1 MDTEGQGLVG
11 NEDGPVGAQGL
22 LERLR
27 RLSWAH
33 VGLFVALGRTMGMG
47 SNDVWALERLNME
60 GPLGPAELG
69 RRLGGMRAASATA
82 LVDRL
87 ESAGHVERRRHPSD
101 RRRQVVVTTQR
112 AYEAGGEAVGPL
124 ASSLEEV
131 AGEFTDEERAVV
143 ARYLDR
149 VVEVTNTFNESHSA
163 R

>member
-1 MDTEGQGLVG
+1 MEPEGQGQVRDKD
-11 NEDGPVGAQGL
+11 NPVGPQEL

-27 RLSWAH
+27 RVSWAH
-33 VGLFVALGRTMGMG
+33 VGLFVALGRAMGMG

-112 AYEAGGEAVGPL
+112 AYEAGGEAILPL
-124 ASSLEEV
+124 VAGLEEV
-131 AGEFTDEERAVV
+131 ANELTDEERAVV

-149 VVEVTNTFNESHSA
+149 VVEVTDSFNESHSA

>member
-1 MDTEGQGLVG
+1 MESERQEPVRDG
-11 NEDGPVGAQGL
+11 DGPVGSQEL

-33 VGLFVALGRTMGMG
+33 VGLFVALGRAMGMG

-87 ESAGHVERRRHPSD
+87 EAAGHVERRRHPSD
-101 RRRQVVVTTQR
+101 RRRLVVETTDR
-112 AYEAGGEAVGPL
+112 AYEAGGEAILPL
-124 ASSLEEV
+124 VAGLEE
-131 AGEFTDEERAVV
+131 AANQLTEEERAVV

-149 VVEVTNTFNESHSA
+149 VVEVTDSFNESHSA